1 MQVIPD
7 GSDCNPILN
16 SSFTM
21 KPKVLTRLGKLI
33 SLSQQI
39 FPVHS
44 GPSRKKIL
52 CKSLS
57 IFIIQACLCLSVLIF
72 GFSQGV
78 LAQSGFFEE
87 DNFNFET
94 DSVTGFS
101 EDGRVKILLLTLLPK
116 GMTETAAEEI
126 SRALQLNLFNTNH
139 FTVVGPSEWNAQIED
154 RDPTLA
160 DCHDVACGVLIG
172 KLFNADK
179 VLVGNIR
186 TQEFMNEDNQNEL
199 GFELSLRMVDVVTNI
214 TDFTDTV
221 DFNDRDMHDRLFELA
236 VRISENTL
244 LRGFVISVKKPNIS
258 IDLGRAHG
266 LQNGRQIVIFRQVS
280 TQSNLEGQTLEL
292 ATENIA
298 IAEIVRVND
307 LSSDAIVKQ
316 RISAVTPG
324 DQVQTYI
331 DVAKQV
337 HLITNTRRELDTQ
350 KRLRPRTRPLK
361 LEPELVEE
369 DTGKQRWAMRLSQA
383 MGEENQ
389 WFYITAGGGAATLLL
404 LSGNFNIFSG
414 GLGSLMPWVAGGATV
429 YAGMK
434 YVGFRDK
441 VSLLRQEG
449 RNLGYLSFR
458 PFQQV
463 RKISNQ
469 ETAFETE
476 NDPGWQL
483 MWTQNF

>member
-1 MQVIPD
+1 MGLYRVFVFSFYQLIKSVFPLGQIISGFDKFFLMCAKAFDQVFIRRAKR
-7 GSDCNPILN
+7 NVILH
-16 SSFTM
+16 TIM
-21 KPKVLTRLGKLI
+21 CLLMVLPFQRHEL
-33 SLSQQI
+33 
-39 FPVHS
+39 
-44 GPSRKKIL
+44 
-52 CKSLS
+52 
-57 IFIIQACLCLSVLIF
+57 
-72 GFSQGV
+72 

-87 DNFNFET
+87 DNFNFNT

-101 EDGRVKILLLTLLPK
+101 EDGRVKVLLLTLLPK
-116 GMTETAAEEI
+116 GMTETAAGEI

-179 VLVGNIR
+179 VLVGSIG
-186 TQEFMNEDNQNEL
+186 TLEFLNEENQNEM

-266 LQNGRQIVIFRQVS
+266 LQNGRQIVIYRQVS

-324 DQVQTYI
+324 DQIQTYI

-337 HLITNTRRELDTQ
+337 KLITRTRRELDTQ

-369 DTGKQRWAMRLSQA
+369 DPGKEQWTRRISQA
-383 MGEENQ
+383 MADENQ
-389 WFYITAGGGAATLLL
+389 WFYITAGGGAATLLV
-404 LSGNFNIFSG
+404 LSGNFNSFSG
-414 GLGSLMPWVAGGATV
+414 GLASLMPWISGGATV

-434 YVGFRDK
+434 YVTFRDK

-449 RNLGYLSFR
+449 RSRGYLSLL
-458 PFQQV
+458 PFESVQDFQ
-463 RKISNQ
+463 RK
-469 ETAFETE
+469 ETAMNADF
-476 NDPGWQL
+476 NQGLQL
-483 MWTQNF
+483 IWTQPF

>member
-1 MQVIPD
+1 MCFKVVDSDFFKRVIWNATQY
-7 GSDCNPILN
+7 G
-16 SSFTM
+16 
-21 KPKVLTRLGKLI
+21 
-33 SLSQQI
+33 
-39 FPVHS
+39 
-44 GPSRKKIL
+44 IL
-52 CKSLS
+52 CL
-57 IFIIQACLCLSVLIF
+57 FLMFPLQQQELF
-72 GFSQGV
+72 
-78 LAQSGFFEE
+78 AQSGFFEE

-94 DSVTGFS
+94 DSITGFS
-101 EDGRVKILLLTLLPK
+101 EDGRIKVLLLTLLPK

-179 VLVGNIR
+179 VLVGSIR
-186 TQEFMNEDNQNEL
+186 TLEFLNEDNQNEL

-266 LQNGRQIVIFRQVS
+266 LKNGRQIVIYRQVS

-324 DQVQTYI
+324 DQVQTYV
-331 DVAKQV
+331 DVVKQV
-337 HLITNTRRELDTQ
+337 QLITKTRRELDTQ

-369 DTGKQRWAMRLSQA
+369 DTGKQRWAMRTSEA
-383 MGEENQ
+383 MDQENQ
-389 WFYITAGGGAATLLL
+389 WLYITAGGGVTTLLL
-404 LSGNFNIFSG
+404 LSGNFKLFSG
-414 GLGSLMPWVAGGATV
+414 GLANLMPWVAGGATL

-434 YVGFRDK
+434 YIDSRDK

-449 RNLGYLSFR
+449 RNRGFLSLL
-458 PFQQV
+458 PFGSDRNSQ
-463 RKISNQ
+463 RKKTALNADFNQ
-469 ETAFETE
+469 
-476 NDPGWQL
+476 GLQL
-483 MWTQNF
+483 IWTQPF

>member
-1 MQVIPD
+1 M
-7 GSDCNPILN
+7 
-16 SSFTM
+16 
-21 KPKVLTRLGKLI
+21 
-33 SLSQQI
+33 
-39 FPVHS
+39 
-44 GPSRKKIL
+44 
-52 CKSLS
+52 
-57 IFIIQACLCLSVLIF
+57 
-72 GFSQGV
+72 
-78 LAQSGFFEE
+78 
-87 DNFNFET
+87 
-94 DSVTGFS
+94 
-101 EDGRVKILLLTLLPK
+101 
-116 GMTETAAEEI
+116 
-126 SRALQLNLFNTNH
+126 
-139 FTVVGPSEWNAQIED
+139 
-154 RDPTLA
+154 
-160 DCHDVACGVLIG
+160 
-172 KLFNADK
+172 
-179 VLVGNIR
+179 
-186 TQEFMNEDNQNEL
+186 

-266 LQNGRQIVIFRQVS
+266 LQNGRQIVIYRQVS

-324 DQVQTYI
+324 DQIQTYI

-337 HLITNTRRELDTQ
+337 KLITRTRRELDTQ

-369 DTGKQRWAMRLSQA
+369 DPGKEQWTRRISQA
-383 MGEENQ
+383 MADENQ
-389 WFYITAGGGAATLLL
+389 WFYITAGGGAATLLV
-404 LSGNFNIFSG
+404 LSGNFNSFSG
-414 GLGSLMPWVAGGATV
+414 GLASLMPWISGGATV

-434 YVGFRDK
+434 YVTFRDK

-449 RNLGYLSFR
+449 RSRGYLSLL
-458 PFQQV
+458 PFESVQDFQ
-463 RKISNQ
+463 RK
-469 ETAFETE
+469 ETAMNADF
-476 NDPGWQL
+476 NQGLQL
-483 MWTQNF
+483 IWTQPF